1 MIKKIKNIFNLTKI
15 MFKNSFRNPYLI
27 NKKTNKINKNS
38 PYIWLVIIVMFAI
51 MFISYKAIGELVK
64 INKEYIFLNIFFL
77 ILMVIM
83 IFQVIL
89 SSTNVY
95 FFSKDLEILLPLPI
109 KTEELLISK
118 FNTILINLYFSE
130 FIFALFPL
138 IIYGVET
145 YANFNY
151 YFNLIIVLLIFPFL
165 PTLII
170 SIIMMF
176 FIKLSK
182 FIKNKDIFQIVITLL
197 FIFSIFIFEFGV
209 MKNIVNK
216 IDNNEELEKQKVEEE
231 FIKFNNKIEIVN
243 NYFIEINPTIKILQN
258 NKAIFNLFKNIFINF
273 IFFILFIL
281 VGQKYYLKNIL
292 KNNSNYYL
300 KNNNKIKINK
310 KNKIIKAYI
319 EKEFKILFKNPT
331 FFIQCIFPILITIIT
346 IIIIVV
352 VTRYNLRMFLT
363 SELYNN
369 EFKISFD
376 LSVVCLILGFLQLLS
391 TIFNVSATSI
401 SREGKDSLYMKFM
414 PISLYK
420 QYIYKSIPQILIN
433 IIINFIILLL
443 VKILFFEIKV
453 KYLFVTFLIS
463 ILLSII
469 NSQLMV
475 LVNLI
480 NPNLNWSSEYD
491 ATKQNTNKLL
501 QYVLTIIIIL
511 ILVYFNDLFSSINLN
526 IACYLIFL
534 IFLIFILIINFII
547 KLNINK
553 IFKKIN

>member
-15 MFKNSFRNPYLI
+15 MFKNSFQNPYLI

-130 FIFALFPL
+130 FIFALLPL

-151 YFNLIIVLLIFPFL
+151 YFNLIIVLLIFPIL
-165 PTLII
+165 PTLIV

-216 IDNNEELEKQKVEEE
+216 IDNNEELEKQQLEEE

-243 NYFIEINPTIKILQN
+243 NYFIEINPTIRILKN

-281 VGQKYYLKNIL
+281 VGRKYYLKNIL

-310 KNKIIKAYI
+310 KNKIINSYI

-352 VTRYNLRMFLT
+352 VTRSNLRMFLT

-369 EFKISFD
+369 EFKNSFD
-376 LSVVCLILGFLQLLS
+376 LSIVCLILGFLQLLS

-433 IIINFIILLL
+433 IITNFVILLL

-511 ILVYFNDLFSSINLN
+511 ILVYFNDLFSSFNLN
-526 IACYLIFL
+526 IACYLIYL